1 MRIEKDSVGTSR
13 VWLFTL
19 ALAIA
24 LATMRVHAHVGDVV
38 YPFTE
43 ITDEMLEM
51 MDLTDGSIEDWET
64 VMGEPTLNLLGFTR
78 LKYVP
83 RDGGGVTLALAS
95 RDPGDWDVRVW
106 LGWHRGTGRLYF
118 GAQVSDD
125 RFVGGFDGEQID
137 RSGYDCIAL
146 YIDGD
151 HSGGATPTFRDHQQA
166 QYYSAVPEAPAG
178 LHVGLGNYDGADWM
192 DQPPYAEGGGA
203 ALGENPTV
211 WVVEFAVTPFDLL
224 LGDDP
229 EASLDSLVKTLRRPE
244 CPVYHTTYSVC
255 LVFIGQYI
263 VARKCAESLNLSKM
277 GFIRRSQVLLPISA
291 PGRQSA
297 SISGSTIWIPNQR
310 IGESSIIF
318 SGLRILPRTDSAT
331 AFCSRRAM
339 TRVTARSSSRSPGP
353 GSRPLWRSPAP
364 PPDGDDLPVIP
375 LIWPA

>member
-1 MRIEKDSVGTSR
+1 MRNEKDSVGTSR
-13 VWLFTL
+13 VWLLTL

-78 LKYVP
+78 LEYVP
-83 RDGGGVTLALAS
+83 REGGGVTLALAS

-125 RFVGGFDGEQID
+125 RFVGGYEGEKIN
-137 RSGYDCIAL
+137 RCGYDCVGL

-151 HSGGATPTFRDHQQA
+151 HSGGAARPTRDYEQVQS
-166 QYYSAVPEAPAG
+166 YSAVAEAPAG
-178 LHVGLGNYDGADWM
+178 LHVGLGAYDGADWM
-192 DQPPYAEGGGA
+192 DRLPYAEGSGSA
-203 ALGENPTV
+203 RGENPTV

-229 EASLDSLVKTLRRPE
+229 EASLASNLRPE
-244 CPVYHTTYSVC
+244 MIVG
-255 LVFIGQYI
+255 FNIGVNDLDTEPEDWGEFY
-263 VARKCAESLNLSKM
+263 NLFWPTDFTPN
-277 GFIRRSQVLLPISA
+277 GFGDGLLLPA
-291 PGRQSA
+291 
-297 SISGSTIWIPNQR
+297 
-310 IGESSIIF
+310 
-318 SGLRILPRTDSAT
+318 
-331 AFCSRRAM
+331 
-339 TRVTARSSSRSPGP
+339 
-353 GSRPLWRSPAP
+353 
-364 PPDGDDLPVIP
+364 GDDTGDGSVVESVSWARIKASLEITRTPSQ
-375 LIWPA
+375 W